1 MAGEALGLV
10 EVRGMLG
17 AVVAADAALK
27 AANVTLLMI
36 EPVKAGIRNVQLN
49 GDVAAVRAAVDAA
62 VEAIRDLN
70 CYMGSHVIARVDEQT
85 KRIYGPTRAPQKEKE
100 APNVVEEVN
109 DLAVEVVKEET
120 EPTSSESVKKV
131 KINSTDELGKR
142 YTREELEQFKVV
154 KLREIAYKTEGI
166 GLTKKEIKFGNKQTL
181 IDALLK

>member
-85 KRIYGPTRAPQKEKE
+85 KRIYGPTQTPQKEKKVSK
-100 APNVVEEVN
+100 VVEKTIATE
-109 DLAVEVVKEET
+109 AVEVEVKPANS
-120 EPTSSESVKKV
+120 EPVTKV
-131 KINSTDELGKR
+131 EPSSTDEVGKR
-142 YTREELEQFKVV
+142 YTKEELEELKVV

-166 GLTKKEIKFGNKQTL
+166 GLTKKRN
-181 IDALLK
+181 